1 VLVNTIGPG
10 KSVAYQEVYLM
21 KLFPRIL
28 ILLIAAVA
36 QPVAGAQAP
45 PTAAGSTAGAD
56 LHVFDVVSVRPT
68 RSGDGP
74 IGMRDM
80 PDGIEG
86 NRTVRL
92 LVRDAYGGIGEL
104 PTEDSITGLPDWA
117 KNELFTIRA
126 KMNAE
131 QMAEFKKLSKK
142 ERAQRREA
150 MLRSLLADQFKL
162 KVHREPKQVADYD
175 LVVAKGGAK
184 FKERDSKDSR
194 NLEGMILPQSNGD
207 LLLEGFDME
216 TFASFL
222 GLPVAGTGRIVRDK
236 TGLTGM
242 YNLTLNFAFA
252 QRPPSPGEA
261 GDPAPSIFEAL
272 PEQLGLKLQSSTG
285 TINLVVV
292 DHVERPTEN

>member
-1 VLVNTIGPG
+1 MAHHALRMINRHFAFATICLV
-10 KSVAYQEVYLM
+10 
-21 KLFPRIL
+21 
-28 ILLIAAVA
+28 IAA
-36 QPVAGAQAP
+36 QPSFSQADGNLD
-45 PTAAGSTAGAD
+45 A
-56 LHVFDVVSVRPT
+56 FDVVSVRP
-68 RSGDGP
+68 SGSGGGP
-74 IGMRDM
+74 VGLRDM
-80 PDGIEG
+80 PDGIEA

-92 LVRDAYGGIGEL
+92 LVRDAYGGINEL

-131 QMAEFKKLSKK
+131 QMAEFKKLTDK
-142 ERAQRREA
+142 EQEQRREA

-175 LVVAKGGAK
+175 LVVAKGGPK
-184 FKERDSKDSR
+184 FKERDPKDFR
-194 NLEGMILPQSNGD
+194 NLQGMILPQPNGD
-207 LLLEGFDME
+207 LQLEGFDME

-252 QRPPSPGEA
+252 QRPPSPGPAGEV

-272 PEQLGLKLQSSTG
+272 PEQLGLRLQSGTG

-292 DHVERPTEN
+292 DHVERPSGN